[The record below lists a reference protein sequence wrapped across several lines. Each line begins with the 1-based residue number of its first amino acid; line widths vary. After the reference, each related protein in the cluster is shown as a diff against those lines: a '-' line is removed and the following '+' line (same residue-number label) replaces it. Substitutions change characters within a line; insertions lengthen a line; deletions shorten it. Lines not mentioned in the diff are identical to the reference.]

1 MQNTHSYRVRLAAL
15 AISSLF
21 SLSSMAAE
29 NPEQPGEA
37 MSQPNTQHFWSKLGG
52 SLSFGYDTNI
62 YDKDDHRS
70 VRNLSW
76 DLSLNLPINEQYK
89 VYFVTGAYRA
99 LEDETGD
106 FWNDSLIKL
115 KRHSI
120 YSFGDSGNIGLSG
133 QLTIPT
139 SETSRKDD
147 LQTAL
152 RIDLPV
158 SFKAWNVDM
167 SVSPR
172 IRKNFHQ
179 YKTAGGRSLTEWIY
193 SLSVAADYS
202 RDKFSTGIS
211 ALAGNTISYQG
222 TRRETFDY
230 GASAY
235 LAYQFTEVV
244 SGSLSASSSGFYTDA
259 ERGNLGDLD
268 LFDSDKA
275 VFGINISLSF

>member
-1 MQNTHSYRVRLAAL
+1 MQNTHSYCVRIVAL

-29 NPEQPGEA
+29 NPEKMTEGI
-37 MSQPNTQHFWSKLGG
+37 SQNNTEVVGYKLGG
-52 SLSFGYDTNI
+52 SLTFGYESNI

-76 DLSLNLPINEQYK
+76 DLSLNSPINKQYK

-115 KRHSI
+115 KRYSI
-120 YSFGDSGNIGLSG
+120 YNFGESGTIDLSG

-139 SETSRKDD
+139 SEASRDDD

-158 SFKAWNVDM
+158 GFKVWEADI

-193 SLSVAADYS
+193 SLSMTADYS
-202 RDKFSTGIS
+202 RNKFSTGVS
-211 ALAGNTISYQG
+211 ALAGNTVSYQG
-222 TRRETFDY
+222 TRRDTFDY

-235 LAYQFTEVV
+235 VEYQFTDVL
-244 SGSLSASSSGFYTDA
+244 SGSLSASTSGFYTDA
-259 ERGNLGDLD
+259 ERGNLGDLE

-275 VFGINISLSF
+275 IFGANISLSF